1 MVLNIDFRHLASDFN
16 ELREPFINYNNC
28 IVIATYSYLS
38 FVIWP
43 IFLCCDSML
52 ELLYLIFVIQDKV
65 EDGEGGRVIMF
76 HHGMAGG
83 S

>member
-1 MVLNIDFRHLASDFN
+1 MVLKINFSHLASDFN
-16 ELREPFINYNNC
+16 ELREPNNC

-76 HHGMAGG
+76 HHGMVGG